1 MKSILITVVCVVLA
15 LSMLSLAQTGK
26 PNSYTRLMEYEG
38 FVPNSATDLVAKTVQ
53 LQTIQ
58 LTTESAADV
67 TCIITAKTS
76 GRSIYGSATA
86 PGYLAS
92 GSTMVMQLNDR
103 TVEGGLRWHC
113 SAASAVNAYVAWK
126 EQ

>member
-58 LTTESAADV
+58 LTNESAADV

-86 PGYLAS
+86 VAS